1 MSNSDIFRC
10 YFSDL
15 KAAAL
20 CLGPSQLYIACDI
33 AEGRERERERKK
45 GVWDEKD
52 EEHENKSIEM
62 CAILKVR
69 ARSMQTFVSK
79 TGSSSSS

>member
-1 MSNSDIFRC
+1 MNRLSNTPQAYLDCGMSNSDIFRC

-33 AEGRERERERKK
+33 AEGRERERKKERKAYGMRRMRSTK
-45 GVWDEKD
+45 R
-52 EEHENKSIEM
+52 NR
-62 CAILKVR
+62 LKCVR
-69 ARSMQTFVSK
+69 Y
-79 TGSSSSS
+79 